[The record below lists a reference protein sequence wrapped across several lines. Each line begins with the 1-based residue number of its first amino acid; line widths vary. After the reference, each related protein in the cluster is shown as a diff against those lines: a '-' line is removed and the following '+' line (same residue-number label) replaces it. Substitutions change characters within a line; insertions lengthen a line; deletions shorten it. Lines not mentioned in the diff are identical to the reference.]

1 MARVGFIGLGNMGG
15 HMAHNLLKAGH
26 SVKAFDVEAQ
36 CVQVAKERGAEV
48 AASVADAVSDVE
60 VVVTMLPAG
69 EHVRDVYLG
78 DQGNDQ
84 GNKDSAGVIASVS
97 ADTLLIDSSTIDVAT
112 AREVSRAAADKNLS
126 MLDAPVSG
134 GVGGA
139 QAGTLTFMVGGDDE
153 AFARARPLLDVMGGN
168 IIHAGGAGNGQAA
181 KACNNMML
189 AINMIGTCEAFNL
202 AEKLG
207 LTGQTFFDIASTASG
222 QSWAMT
228 SYCPVPGPVPASPA
242 NNDYQAGFTAA
253 MMLKDLRLAKAA
265 ASDTAAQT
273 ALGEHAEQLFTALSD
288 LGHGEKDF
296 STIYRMIADDL

>member
-1 MARVGFIGLGNMGG
+1 MARVGFIGLGNMGE

-26 SVKAFDVEAQ
+26 SVKAFDVAAQ
-36 CVQVAKERGAEV
+36 CLQVAGERGAEV
-48 AASVADAVSDVE
+48 AASVADAVRDVE

-69 EHVRDVYLG
+69 EQVRDVYLG
-78 DQGNDQ
+78 RQDSND
-84 GNKDSAGVIASVS
+84 GAGVIASVS

-112 AREVSRAAADKNLS
+112 AREVSRAAADKELM

-202 AEKLG
+202 AGKLG
-207 LTGQTFFDIASTASG
+207 LTDDAQG
-222 QSWAMT
+222 
-228 SYCPVPGPVPASPA
+228 PASCAGGGQRYRSA
-242 NNDYQAGFTAA
+242 NCA
-253 MMLKDLRLAKAA
+253 R
-265 ASDTAAQT
+265 
-273 ALGEHAEQLFTALSD
+273 
-288 LGHGEKDF
+288 
-296 STIYRMIADDL
+296 

>member
-1 MARVGFIGLGNMGG
+1 MARVGFIGLGNMGE

-26 SVKAFDVEAQ
+26 SVKAFDVVAQ
-36 CVQVAKERGAEV
+36 CVQSAKECGAEA

-69 EHVRDVYLG
+69 ENVRDVYLG
-78 DQGNDQ
+78 GHGNDH
-84 GNKDSAGVIASVS
+84 GAGVIATVS

-112 AREVSRAAADKNLS
+112 AREVSCAAAEKDLL

-139 QAGTLTFMVGGDDE
+139 QAGTLTFMVGGDDD

-242 NNDYQAGFTAA
+242 NNDYRAGFTAA
-253 MMLKDLRLAKAA
+253 MMLKDLRLAQAA
-265 ASDTAAQT
+265 ASDTGAQT

-288 LGHGEKDF
+288 LGHGKEDF
-296 STIYRMIADDL
+296 STIYRMIADEL

>member
-1 MARVGFIGLGNMGG
+1 MARVGFIGLGNMGE

-26 SVKAFDVEAQ
+26 SIKAFDVVAQ
-36 CVQVAKERGAEV
+36 CVDVAKERGAEV
-48 AASVADAVSDVE
+48 AASVAEAVSDVE

-69 EHVRDVYLG
+69 EHVRGVYLG
-78 DQGNDQ
+78 GQGD
-84 GNKDSAGVIASVS
+84 GVIATVS

-112 AREVSRAAADKNLS
+112 AREVSRAAADKDLS

-139 QAGTLTFMVGGDDE
+139 QAGTLTFMVGGDDD

-253 MMLKDLRLAKAA
+253 MMLKDLRLAQAA
-265 ASDTAAQT
+265 ASDTGAQT
-273 ALGEHAEQLFTALSD
+273 ALGEHAEQLFSALSD
-288 LGHGEKDF
+288 LGHGTKDF
-296 STIYRMIADDL
+296 STIYRMIADEL

>member
-1 MARVGFIGLGNMGG
+1 MATIGFIGLGNMGG
-15 HMAHNLLKAGH
+15 HMAHNLIKAGH
-26 SVKAFDVEAQ
+26 SVKAFDVVGELL
-36 CVQVAKERGAEV
+36 QVALDRGAGR
-48 AASVADAVSDVE
+48 AASVAEAASEVD

-78 DQGNDQ
+78 A
-84 GNKDSAGVIASVS
+84 AGVIAAAR
-97 ADTLLIDSSTIDVAT
+97 ADTLLIDSSTIDVKT
-112 AREVSRAAADKNLS
+112 AREVAAVAADKTLS

-139 QAGTLTFMVGGDDE
+139 QAGTLTFMVGGAAE
-153 AFARARPLLDVMGGN
+153 AFAAARPLLEVMGAN

-202 AEKLG
+202 AARLG
-207 LTGQTFFDIASTASG
+207 LEAQTFFDIASTASG

-242 NNDYQAGFTAA
+242 NNDYKPGFTVA
-253 MMLKDLRLAKAA
+253 MMLKDLRLAQGAA
-265 ASDTAAQT
+265 ADTGAQT
-273 ALGEHAEQLFTALSD
+273 VFGKEAEQLFATLSGSGQDAL
-288 LGHGEKDF
+288 DF
-296 STIYRMIADDL
+296 SAIYRMISKDL

>member
-1 MARVGFIGLGNMGG
+1 MATIGFIGLGNMGG
-15 HMAHNLLKAGH
+15 HMAHNLIKAGH
-26 SVKAFDVEAQ
+26 SVKAFDVVGELL
-36 CVQVAKERGAEV
+36 QVALDRGAGR
-48 AASVADAVSDVE
+48 AASVAEAASEVD

-78 DQGNDQ
+78 
-84 GNKDSAGVIASVS
+84 ATGVIAAAR
-97 ADTLLIDSSTIDVAT
+97 ADTLLIDSSTIDVKT
-112 AREVSRAAADKNLS
+112 AREVAAVAADKALS

-139 QAGTLTFMVGGDDE
+139 QAGTLTFMVGGAAE
-153 AFARARPLLDVMGGN
+153 AFAAAKPLLEVMGAN

-202 AEKLG
+202 AARLG
-207 LTGQTFFDIASTASG
+207 LEAQTFFDIASTASG

-242 NNDYQAGFTAA
+242 NNDYKPGFTVA
-253 MMLKDLRLAKAA
+253 MMLKDLRLAQGAA
-265 ASDTAAQT
+265 ADTGAKT
-273 ALGEHAEQLFTALSD
+273 VLGKEAEQLFATLSGGGQDAL
-288 LGHGEKDF
+288 DF
-296 STIYRMIADDL
+296 SAIYRMISKDL